1 MKYLKK
7 YNESI
12 TSWSYKLMQIF
23 ELHLEDNKQFEVVD
37 VSSGNIGPF
46 SDEGNNK
53 EMYIIISEDFSNN
66 EQCKSLIENFDDRR
80 IKSLMRKDEFVYGRS
95 DRTRELQ
102 EIVIRSNVALLTK
115 ISKMYDLVI
124 EEIQINHSETNITPD
139 NLSLIYHIK
148 FYVKAT
154 NDEIFKTI

>member
-46 SDEGNNK
+46 SVVARTSK
-53 EMYIIISEDFSNN
+53 VLIVFS
-66 EQCKSLIENFDDRR
+66 
-80 IKSLMRKDEFVYGRS
+80 
-95 DRTRELQ
+95 
-102 EIVIRSNVALLTK
+102 
-115 ISKMYDLVI
+115 
-124 EEIQINHSETNITPD
+124 
-139 NLSLIYHIK
+139 
-148 FYVKAT
+148 
-154 NDEIFKTI
+154 